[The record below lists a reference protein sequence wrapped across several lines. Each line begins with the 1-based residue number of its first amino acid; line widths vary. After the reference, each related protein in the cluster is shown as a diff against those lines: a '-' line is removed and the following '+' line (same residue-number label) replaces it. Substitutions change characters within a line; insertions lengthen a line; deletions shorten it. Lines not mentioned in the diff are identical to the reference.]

1 MFLLLRL
8 CVLLVTLPLPDPKSP
23 TRNPARCSY
32 PTQPVAVRQLFQ
44 QIDQAL
50 PQVVAQLQQDSAY
63 QKDLPYVE
71 VNSCFRPFAITQLFV
86 NPFVTTSQ
94 QVRMRRYLRRG
105 YYKEL
110 GESPR
115 PPVPQWATID
125 VLEYASAEAASATK
139 QVLDSLVATCK
150 GCNRQVEPWVV
161 YESYRFTRVGAC
173 LVRFNLYNQ
182 DPYQRRSLRELVS
195 RLPLELPRRT
205 PTAAG
210 HAQEPATKSRRN

>member
-8 CVLLVTLPLPDPKSP
+8 CVLLVTLPLPGSRPP
-23 TRNPARCSY
+23 TRKPARCPY

-44 QIDQAL
+44 QIDRAL
-50 PQVVAQLQQDSAY
+50 PQVVAQLRQDSAY

-71 VNSCFRPFAITQLFV
+71 VNSCFQPFAITQLFV
-86 NPFVTTSQ
+86 NPFVPTSQ
-94 QVRMRRYLRRG
+94 QVRLRRYLRRG

-115 PPVPQWATID
+115 SPVPQWATIE
-125 VLEYASAEAASATK
+125 VVEYASAEAASATK

-150 GCNRQVEPWVV
+150 GCNWQLEPWVV

-173 LVRFNLYNQ
+173 LVRFNFYSQ
-182 DPYQRRSLRELVS
+182 DPYQLSSLDELAS
-195 RLPLELPRRT
+195 RLPLGPPRRA

-210 HAQEPATKSRRN
+210 HARAPATKSRRN